1 MLTKVFP
8 AHVKAAGEQDGL
20 ATGQFEAI
28 VSVFGNVDHG
38 GDVVLPGAF
47 SRSLSE
53 WKAAGDPIPVIWS
66 HQIGDPDSHIGVV
79 LDAEELLAGDERLP
93 EKLRGNGGLWV
104 RGQLDLDE
112 PRAAKVHRLLKGRR
126 VKQFSFSYD
135 VRDGALGERDGEKVY
150 ELRDLDVFEV
160 GPTLLGMNAATDL
173 VGAKS
178 DRRVEVHGYPQHLG
192 PVIFK
197 AVEEALAAHDSTKQ
211 AKPVPAA
218 DEEPA
223 VDGPLAKSAEPTLSP
238 ASVLLSLQVDA
249 LAYGL
254 D

>member
-1 MLTKVFP
+1 MRTKTFA
-8 AHVKAAGEQDGL
+8 AHIKAAGEQDGM
-20 ATGQFEAI
+20 AAGQFEAI

-47 SRSLSE
+47 SRTLAE

-66 HQIGDPDSHIGVV
+66 HQIGDPESHIGEVV
-79 LDAEELLAGDERLP
+79 DAVELLPGDERLP

-104 RGQLDLDE
+104 RGQLDMDE

-135 VRDGALGERDGEKVY
+135 VRDGALGERDGRDVY
-150 ELRDLDVFEV
+150 ELRDLDVYEV

-173 VGAKS
+173 VGAKAG
-178 DRRVEVHGYPQHLG
+178 RCHTCG
-192 PVIFK
+192 IT
-197 AVEEALAAHDSTKQ
+197 DSTKQ
-211 AKPVPAA
+211 AMPAPADA
-218 DEEPA
+218 DEEPTA
-223 VDGPLAKSAEPTLSP
+223 TVPPAKSAAEPTLSP

-249 LAYGL
+249 LAYDL

>member
-1 MLTKVFP
+1 MRTKAFP

-20 ATGQFEAI
+20 AAGQFEAI

-47 SRSLSE
+47 SRSLAE

-79 LDAEELLAGDERLP
+79 LDAEELLAGDDRLP

-126 VKQFSFSYD
+126 VTQFSFSYD
-135 VRDGALGERDGEKVY
+135 IRDGALGERDGEKVY

-173 VGAKS
+173 VGAKAG
-178 DRRVEVHGYPQHLG
+178 RCTTCGNT
-192 PVIFK
+192 I
-197 AVEEALAAHDSTKQ
+197 DSTKQ
-211 AKPVPAA
+211 AMPAPA
-218 DEEPA
+218 DADDEPPA
-223 VDGPLAKSAEPTLSP
+223 IEPKAKSAEPTLSP

>member
-1 MLTKVFP
+1 MRTKAFP
-8 AHVKAAGEQDGL
+8 AYVKAAGEQDGL
-20 ATGQFEAI
+20 DAGQFEAI

-79 LDAEELLAGDERLP
+79 LEAEELLAGDDRLP
-93 EKLRGNGGLWV
+93 EKLRDNGGLWV

-135 VRDGALGERDGEKVY
+135 IRDGALGERDGRDVY
-150 ELRDLDVFEV
+150 ELRDLDLYEV
-160 GPTLLGMNAATDL
+160 GPTLLGMNASTDL
-173 VGAKS
+173 IGAKA
-178 DRRVEVHGYPQHLG
+178 GTCPTCGQ
-192 PVIFK
+192 
-197 AVEEALAAHDSTKQ
+197 HDSTK
-211 AKPVPAA
+211 AKPAPAA
-218 DEEPA
+218 DDTEPTPA
-223 VDGPLAKSAEPTLSP
+223 EQAPATPVEPTLSP

>member
-1 MLTKVFP
+1 MLTKAFP

-20 ATGQFEAI
+20 AAGQFEAI

-135 VRDGALGERDGEKVY
+135 IRDGALGERDGEKVY

-173 VGAKS
+173 VGAKAGTCPTCGQS
-178 DRRVEVHGYPQHLG
+178 
-192 PVIFK
+192 
-197 AVEEALAAHDSTKQ
+197 DSTK
-211 AKPVPAA
+211 ATPVPAA
-218 DEEPA
+218 ADGTPTPA
-223 VDGPLAKSAEPTLSP
+223 SLAPAPPAEPVLRS
-238 ASVLLSLQVDA
+238 ADVLLSLQVDA
-249 LAYGL
+249 LAYDL
-254 D
+254 DI

>member
-1 MLTKVFP
+1 MRTKAFA
-8 AHVKAAGEQDGL
+8 AHIKAAGEQDGL
-20 ATGQFEAI
+20 EAGQFEAV

-47 SRSLSE
+47 SRTLAD
-53 WKAAGDPIPVIWS
+53 WKASGDPIPVIWS
-66 HQIGDPDSHIGVV
+66 HQIGDPESHIGYV
-79 LDAEELLAGDERLP
+79 LDAVELLAGDERLP

-135 VRDGALGERDGEKVY
+135 VADAAWGERDGEKVL
-150 ELRDLDVFEV
+150 ELRDLDLFEV

-173 VGAKS
+173 VAAKS
-178 DRRVEVHGYPQHLG
+178 DTCPTCGHTN
-192 PVIFK
+192 
-197 AVEEALAAHDSTKQ
+197 DSIK
-211 AKPVPAA
+211 AKPGPAIA

-223 VDGPLAKSAEPTLSP
+223 PATVPAPAKSIEPSLSP

-254 D
+254 G

>member
-1 MLTKVFP
+1 MRTKAFP
-8 AHVKAAGEQDGL
+8 AHVKSAGEQDGL
-20 ATGQFEAI
+20 AAGQFEAI

-38 GDVVLPGAF
+38 GDVVMPGAF
-47 SRSLSE
+47 SRSLAE

-66 HQIGDPDSHIGVV
+66 HQIGDPDSHIGFVV
-79 LDAEELLAGDERLP
+79 DAAELLAGDARLP
-93 EKLRGNGGLWV
+93 EKLRDLGGLWV

-135 VRDGALGERDGEKVY
+135 IRDGALGERDGEPVY

-178 DRRVEVHGYPQHLG
+178 TCPACG
-192 PVIFK
+192 
-197 AVEEALAAHDSTKQ
+197 HDSTK
-211 AKPVPAA
+211 AKPAPAA
-218 DEEPA
+218 DSTPPTPA
-223 VDGPLAKSAEPTLSP
+223 EQAPVTPVEPTLSP

-249 LAYGL
+249 LAHGL

>member
-1 MLTKVFP
+1 MLTKAFP

-20 ATGQFEAI
+20 QPGQFEAI

-47 SRSLSE
+47 SRSLAE

-66 HQIGDPDSHIGVV
+66 HQIGDPESHIGVV
-79 LDAEELLAGDERLP
+79 VEAEELLAGDERLP
-93 EKLRGNGGLWV
+93 EKLRDNGGLWV

-135 VRDGALGERDGEKVY
+135 IRDGALGERDGRDVY
-150 ELRDLDVFEV
+150 ELRDLDLFEV

-173 VGAKS
+173 VGAKA
-178 DRRVEVHGYPQHLG
+178 G
-192 PVIFK
+192 PCPTCG
-197 AVEEALAAHDSTKQ
+197 HDSAKQ
-211 AKPVPAA
+211 AKPVPADA
-218 DEEPA
+218 AGEPTPA
-223 VDGPLAKSAEPTLSP
+223 PLAPAADDEPTLSP
-238 ASVLLSLQVDA
+238 ADVLLSLQVDA
-249 LAYGL
+249 LAYDL
-254 D
+254 DI

>member
-1 MLTKVFP
+1 MLTKAFP

-20 ATGQFEAI
+20 QQGQFEAI

-47 SRSLSE
+47 SRSLSA
-53 WKAAGDPIPVIWS
+53 WKASGDPIPVIWS
-66 HQIGDPDSHIGVV
+66 HQIGDPESHIGVV

-93 EKLRGNGGLWV
+93 EKLRDNGGLWV

-135 VRDGALGERDGEKVY
+135 IADGAWGERDGEKVY
-150 ELRDLDVFEV
+150 ELRDLDLFEV
-160 GPTLLGMNAATDL
+160 GPTLLGMNASTDL
-173 VGAKS
+173 VGAKA
-178 DRRVEVHGYPQHLG
+178 GICPTCGQ
-192 PVIFK
+192 P
-197 AVEEALAAHDSTKQ
+197 DSTK
-211 AKPVPAA
+211 AKPAPAAADDEPTPAPLAPAA
-218 DEEPA
+218 D
-223 VDGPLAKSAEPTLSP
+223 DEPTLRS
-238 ASVLLSLQVDA
+238 ADVLLSLQVDA

-254 D
+254 DI

>member
-1 MLTKVFP
+1 MKTKAFA
-8 AHVKAAGEQDGL
+8 AHIKAAGEPDGL
-20 ATGQFEAI
+20 DAGQFEAI

-38 GDVVLPGAF
+38 GDVVMPGAF
-47 SRSLSE
+47 SRTLAA

-66 HQIGDPDSHIGVV
+66 HQIGDPESHIGVV

-93 EKLRGNGGLWV
+93 EKLRDNGGLWV

-112 PRAAKVHRLLKGRR
+112 PRAGKVHRLLKGRR

-135 VRDGALGERDGEKVY
+135 VADGAWGDRDGQKVY
-150 ELRDLDVFEV
+150 ELRDLDLYEV
-160 GPTLLGMNAATDL
+160 GPTLLGMNASTDL
-173 VGAKS
+173 VAAKT
-178 DRRVEVHGYPQHLG
+178 G
-192 PVIFK
+192 PCPTCG
-197 AVEEALAAHDSTKQ
+197 HTPDSAK
-211 AKPVPAA
+211 AKPGPATP
-218 DEEPA
+218 DEEPTPA
-223 VDGPLAKSAEPTLSP
+223 TVPAPAKSEEPSLSP

>member
-1 MLTKVFP
+1 MRTKAFP

-20 ATGQFEAI
+20 AAGQFEAI

-47 SRSLSE
+47 SRSLAE

-79 LDAEELLAGDERLP
+79 LDAAELLAGDERLP
-93 EKLRGNGGLWV
+93 EKLRANGGLWV

-135 VRDGALGERDGEKVY
+135 IRDGALGERDGRDVY
-150 ELRDLDVFEV
+150 ELRDLDLFEV

-173 VGAKS
+173 VGAKTS
-178 DRRVEVHGYPQHLG
+178 TCPTCGQ
-192 PVIFK
+192 I
-197 AVEEALAAHDSTKQ
+197 DSTK
-211 AKPVPAA
+211 AKPAPAA
-218 DEEPA
+218 DDTKPTPA
-223 VDGPLAKSAEPTLSP
+223 AERAPAEAVEPTLSP

>member
-1 MLTKVFP
+1 MLTKAFP

-20 ATGQFEAI
+20 AAGQFEAI

-47 SRSLSE
+47 SRSLAE

-79 LDAEELLAGDERLP
+79 LDAEELLAGDDRLP

-135 VRDGALGERDGEKVY
+135 IRDGALGERDGEKVY

-173 VGAKS
+173 VAAKA
-178 DRRVEVHGYPQHLG
+178 GTCPTCGQ
-192 PVIFK
+192 P
-197 AVEEALAAHDSTKQ
+197 DSTK
-211 AKPVPAA
+211 ATPVPAVVDA
-218 DEEPA
+218 TPTPA
-223 VDGPLAKSAEPTLSP
+223 PLAPAAPTEPVLRSAD
-238 ASVLLSLQVDA
+238 VLLSLQVDA
-249 LAYGL
+249 LAYDL
-254 D
+254 DI

>member
-1 MLTKVFP
+1 MRTKAFP

-20 ATGQFEAI
+20 QPGQFEAI

-38 GDVVLPGAF
+38 GDVVMPGAF
-47 SRSLSE
+47 SRSLTE

-79 LDAEELLAGDERLP
+79 LDAAELLAGDDRLP
-93 EKLRGNGGLWV
+93 EKLRSNGGLWV

-126 VKQFSFSYD
+126 VTQFSFSYD
-135 VRDGALGERDGEKVY
+135 IRDGALGERDGEPVY
-150 ELRDLDVFEV
+150 ELRDLDLFEV
-160 GPTLLGMNAATDL
+160 GPTLLGMNASTDL
-173 VGAKS
+173 VGAKA
-178 DRRVEVHGYPQHLG
+178 GTCPTCGQ
-192 PVIFK
+192 P
-197 AVEEALAAHDSTKQ
+197 DSTK
-211 AKPVPAA
+211 AKPAPAA
-218 DEEPA
+218 DTTPTPATEPA
-223 VDGPLAKSAEPTLSP
+223 PAPSVEPTLSP

-249 LAYGL
+249 LAYDL

>member
-1 MLTKVFP
+1 MRTKAFP

-20 ATGQFEAI
+20 AAGQFEAI

-47 SRSLSE
+47 SRSLAE

-79 LDAEELLAGDERLP
+79 LDAAELLAGDERLP
-93 EKLRGNGGLWV
+93 EKLRDNGGLWV

-135 VRDGALGERDGEKVY
+135 IRDGALGERDGRDVY
-150 ELRDLDVFEV
+150 ELRDLDLFEV

-173 VGAKS
+173 VGAKA
-178 DRRVEVHGYPQHLG
+178 GTCPACGQ
-192 PVIFK
+192 P
-197 AVEEALAAHDSTKQ
+197 DSTK
-211 AKPVPAA
+211 AKPGPATDDATPTPA
-218 DEEPA
+218 DEQAPAEAVEP
-223 VDGPLAKSAEPTLSP
+223 VLRSAD
-238 ASVLLSLQVDA
+238 VLLSLQVDA
-249 LAYGL
+249 LAYDL
-254 D
+254 DI